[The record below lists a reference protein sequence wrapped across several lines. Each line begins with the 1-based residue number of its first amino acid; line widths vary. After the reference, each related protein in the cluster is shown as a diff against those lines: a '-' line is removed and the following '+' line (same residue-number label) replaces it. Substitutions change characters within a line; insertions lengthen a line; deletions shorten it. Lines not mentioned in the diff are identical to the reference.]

1 MSRCPNCSYKLVLLS
16 NRPKYKCALCSK
28 LYAIK
33 EIELKD
39 FLEFNKNQR
48 VSDIDFHEKET
59 IKRNIEL
66 KSIKQQL
73 KQLFPSK
80 IDKKQYTK
88 EYYQNNKEVIK
99 TKNKQ

>member
-28 LYAIK
+28 LYTIK

-73 KQLFPSK
+73 KQLFSSK
-80 IDKKQYTK
+80 RDKKKYAQ
-88 EYYQNNKEVIK
+88 EYYKNKKEVIK
-99 TKNKQ
+99 NKTQK